1 MSDVNNTLDAVQI
14 AAHGMAMDL
23 ADVLVRGHLKEHPS
37 LIAFRLGVVTGAVD
51 QVRTAVKAEL
61 ASGRWPRLA
70 ADPAAEHERDRAA
83 FAGHH
88 CDCPYCPHAL

>member
-14 AAHGMAMDL
+14 AAHGMVTDL

-37 LIAFRLGVVTGAVD
+37 LVAYRLGVVTGAAE
-51 QVRTAVKAEL
+51 QVRTVVKAER
-61 ASGRWPRLA
+61 ATGRWPHAA
-70 ADPAAEHERDRAA
+70 ADPALDHERDRAA
-83 FAGHH
+83 FAAHH

>member
-1 MSDVNNTLDAVQI
+1 MSDLNNTLDAVQI
-14 AAHGMAMDL
+14 AAHGLVEDL

-37 LIAFRLGVVTGAVD
+37 LVAFRLGVVTGAVD
-51 QVRTAVKAEL
+51 QVRTTVKTERN
-61 ASGRWPRLA
+61 SGRWPHLK

-88 CDCPYCPHAL
+88 CDCPYCPHAV